1 MYLAFSTYL
10 PEHDTYID
18 HSFDVPL
25 TAFEAFN
32 IIRNTYNRDM
42 FYGASHELNED
53 DMKNIYIYHPQTGLR
68 VWGIKSADDLMKFLE
83 TC

>member
-1 MYLAFSTYL
+1 MRLLFSTNL
-10 PEHDTYID
+10 PDYDSYID

-42 FYGASHELNED
+42 FYGASHELTED
-53 DMKNIYIYHPQTGLR
+53 DMKNIYIYHPQTRLR